1 MRSQKELSLLLEKVP
16 RYRVREET
24 REEVLAGL
32 QLQGGGREGRGR
44 GEGAEGGRAGGRLDL
59 VVLAK

>member
-44 GEGAEGGRAGGRLDL
+44 GEGVKAR
-59 VVLAK
+59 